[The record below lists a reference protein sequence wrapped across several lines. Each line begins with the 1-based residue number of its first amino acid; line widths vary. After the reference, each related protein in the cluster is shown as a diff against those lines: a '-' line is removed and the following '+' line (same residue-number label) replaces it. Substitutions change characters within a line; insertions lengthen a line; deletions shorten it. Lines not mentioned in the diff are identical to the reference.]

1 MAKKNKYAFL
11 RGRVALAIIGLVIG
25 LFSGFKVANS
35 QYRRALTNQ
44 QMAALRNPAARPA
57 GTTGGADA
65 GHATAE
71 VSAVIERARANPNDA
86 EAQMEAA
93 SQFIQI
99 ERPNE
104 AMSFLNQANQ
114 AKPNDPRVTAGLG
127 VAHFMLGDF
136 AESARWLK
144 QSRALG
150 ATEPTV
156 TSLLIGAYIEQGKN
170 LDEADKLLKE
180 LEGQGID
187 PTKVA
192 RIRADLDAART
203 GKRAAA
209 PNQSGKAT
217 APNKTV
223 LSHGPENA
231 PNPEKR

>member
-1 MAKKNKYAFL
+1 
-11 RGRVALAIIGLVIG
+11 
-25 LFSGFKVANS
+25 
-35 QYRRALTNQ
+35 
-44 QMAALRNPAARPA
+44 
-57 GTTGGADA
+57 
-65 GHATAE
+65 
-71 VSAVIERARANPNDA
+71 
-86 EAQMEAA
+86 MEAA

-99 ERPNE
+99 ERPND
-104 AMSFLNQANQ
+104 AMPFLTQANQ

-136 AESARWLK
+136 VESARWLK

-180 LEGQGID
+180 LEGQGVD

-192 RIRADLDAART
+192 RIRADLAAARS
-203 GKRAAA
+203 GKRTAAS
-209 PNQSGKAT
+209 NQPSGPANPMGPA

-231 PNPEKR
+231 PKLEKR